1 MSQPKL
7 RVLVVDDSRV
17 VRHVITDAVS
27 SSNEIQVVGHASNG
41 EQALR
46 MVAEL
51 DPDAITLDLE
61 MPKMGGFTF
70 LRLLLARRSTPV
82 IVLSSHDAT
91 DNVFKAL
98 DLGAVDFIPKPPDP
112 LLSPEPFRTDLVQ
125 KLLLTRHLVQRP
137 RPSELPVRSNAK
149 DHTPP
154 SVPPRFLVVIASS
167 TGGPT
172 ALLHL
177 FSRLPPSYP
186 GALLVAQHMAPNFT
200 RTFAERLDRVAA
212 VTVREAVDG
221 DLVLAG
227 RAYVCPGGACMEIRK
242 VNGFP
247 LLDVRPP
254 DGSDRYV
261 PSANRLFSSAA
272 DTYLSRSHA
281 VILTGMA
288 DDGVI
293 GAAKI
298 RRAGGSVLV
307 ESEETAVVYGMPGAA
322 VRAGVA
328 SRVLPLQQ
336 IAQAVADLAGQRASI
351 IDH

>member
-1 MSQPKL
+1 MSPNKL

-112 LLSPEPFRTDLVQ
+112 LLSPEPFKTDLVQ
-125 KLLLTRHLVQRP
+125 KLLLTRHLMQRP
-137 RPSELPVRSNAK
+137 RPSELPPRSSSK
-149 DHTPP
+149 DHAPL
-154 SVPPRFLVVIASS
+154 SVPPRFIVVVASS

-186 GALLVAQHMAPNFT
+186 GAVLVAQHMAPNFT
-200 RTFAERLDRVAA
+200 RTLAERLDRVAA

-227 RAYVCPGGACMEIRK
+227 RAYVCPGGACMSLRK
-242 VNGFP
+242 VNGYP
-247 LLDVRPP
+247 IIDVRPP
-254 DGSDRYV
+254 DPTDRYV
-261 PSANRLFSSAA
+261 PSANRLFRSAA
-272 DTYLSRSHA
+272 DAFGPRSHA

-288 DDGVI
+288 DDGVH
-293 GAAKI
+293 GASLI

-307 ESEETAVVYGMPGAA
+307 ESEDTAVVYGMPGAA

-328 SRVLPLQQ
+328 SKVLPLHA
-336 IAQAVADLAGQRASI
+336 IADAVAALAG
-351 IDH
+351 